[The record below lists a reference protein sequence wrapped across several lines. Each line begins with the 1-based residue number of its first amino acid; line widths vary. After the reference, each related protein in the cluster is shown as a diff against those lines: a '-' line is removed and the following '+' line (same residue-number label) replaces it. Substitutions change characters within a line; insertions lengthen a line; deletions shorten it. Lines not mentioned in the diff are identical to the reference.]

1 MNVPPLGVRLAQL
14 FRTPRDP
21 SICSASLMHND
32 RDHRKNRVFDLR
44 DFTVEKIRSTI
55 AANVGCRWTHALAR
69 TLTVLLFGWVA
80 VAAAH
85 DAPHASAP
93 AAESMRAAAERLL
106 GVLPPAARAEAQR
119 PFADRDRIDW
129 HYTPRTRN
137 GIALKALDAPA
148 RNAVHDLLRQALS
161 ASGHGKIVNI
171 IELETVLREIE
182 AFGWTRDPERYH
194 VTIYGKPDRMAAWG
208 WRFEGHHLS
217 LNFTLAGHRLAVDSP
232 SFLGANPAIVP
243 KGSKQGLRVLAAEE
257 DEARALLAA
266 LTESQRKEAIFD
278 TRTYGD
284 IVTTNAGQV
293 APLADA
299 GIAAAKLDERQR
311 KLLMRL
317 IEVYANTFEAGLA
330 KARLARV
337 HDGGID
343 KIRFGWA
350 GPTERGRPHYYRI
363 QGPLFLIEY
372 DASQGGGNHIH
383 TVWRDFNGDF
393 VRDLLRI
400 HCQTSA
406 GTDHRHR

>member
-1 MNVPPLGVRLAQL
+1 MMLLVGW
-14 FRTPRDP
+14 
-21 SICSASLMHND
+21 
-32 RDHRKNRVFDLR
+32 
-44 DFTVEKIRSTI
+44 
-55 AANVGCRWTHALAR
+55 AAI
-69 TLTVLLFGWVA
+69 
-80 VAAAH
+80 AAAH

-93 AAESMRAAAERLL
+93 AAESMRAAAVHLL

-148 RNAVHDLLRQALS
+148 RDAVHDLLRHALS

-194 VTIYGKPDRMAAWG
+194 ITIYGKPDRVAAWG

-217 LNFTLAGHRLAVDSP
+217 LNFTLAGNRLAVDSP

-243 KGSKQGLRVLAAEE
+243 KGSRQGLRVLAAEE

-266 LTESQRKEAIFD
+266 LTEAQRKEAIFD

-299 GIAAAKLDERQR
+299 GIPAAKLDERQR

-337 HDGGID
+337 HEGGID
-343 KIRFGWA
+343 RIRFGWA
-350 GPTERGRPHYYRI
+350 GATERGQPHYYRI

-383 TVWRDFNGDF
+383 TVWRDFDGDF
-393 VRDLLRI
+393 GRDLLRI
-400 HCQTSA
+400 HYQTSA
-406 GTDHRHR
+406 GTSHRHR